1 MMDRRTFL
9 AGTGAVLLAAPL
21 AAEAQEAGKT
31 WRIGFLSPYS
41 ADYVRSWRVAL
52 QHGLR
57 DLGYVEGRNLV
68 LEERHVEGRLERY
81 PELAAELVRLRTDV
95 FVLHGASPEMV
106 RAAEQ
111 ASRNAI
117 PIIFVANPD
126 PVGLGLVTSLAR
138 PGGRLTGLSDFH
150 SDLVAKR
157 LELLKETVPSISRV
171 AVLYNTAAVSL
182 NALKDTQAAASRLRL
197 TVIPVE
203 IRRGPEPNDID
214 GVFTKI
220 RSERADALNVLFGA
234 TNVHVSRAADLAIKN
249 RIPTIATGR
258 RSTESGFLMSYGANF
273 PDLYRRAA
281 VYVDKIFKGAKPAD
295 LPVEQPTKFELVIN
309 LKTAKALGL
318 TIPPSLLQRADEV
331 IQ

>member
-1 MMDRRTFL
+1 MMERRAFL
-9 AGTGAVLLAAPL
+9 STLAILAAPL
-21 AAEAQEAGKT
+21 VGEAQEAGKI

-41 ADYVRSWRVAL
+41 ADYVRTWRAAL

-68 LEERHVEGRLERY
+68 VEERHVEGRLERY
-81 PELAAELVRLRTDV
+81 PELAGELVRLRTDV
-95 FVLHGASPEMV
+95 FVLHGASPQMV

-111 ASRNAI
+111 ASGNAI

-126 PVGLGLVTSLAR
+126 PVGLGLVASLAR

-150 SDLVAKR
+150 ADLVAKR
-157 LELLKETVPSISRV
+157 LELLKETVPSVSRV
-171 AVLYNTAAVSL
+171 AVLYNAAAMSL

-197 TVIPVE
+197 IVIPVE
-203 IRRGPEPNDID
+203 IRLGPESADID

-220 RSERADALNVLFGA
+220 RSERAEALNVLFGA
-234 TNVHVSRAADLAIKN
+234 ANVHVGRVASLAIKN
-249 RIPTIATGR
+249 RIPTIATGKI
-258 RSTESGFLMSYGANF
+258 STENGYLMSYGANF

-281 VYVDKIFKGAKPAD
+281 TYVDKVLKGAKPSD
-295 LPVEQPTKFELVIN
+295 LPVEQPTRFELIIN
-309 LKTAKALGL
+309 IKTAKVLGL
-318 TIPPSLLQRADEV
+318 TIPPSILARADQV